1 MSTVRN
7 NEMAISDSISIIE
20 KHLEQGKLA
29 EAESELSKILDNNDQ
44 PSFKVLILES
54 QLLLRKQEYLK
65 CSDVTIKALRLAYS
79 NGKREQ
85 ISESLKILSMLNF
98 RKKDYENAFKYI
110 VYAIS
115 YDDSAKSEIQMLKG
129 VIENKYRK
137 KIAPGDTQLGEKE
150 REILKMP
157 LTKVLDLLSPSCSSN
172 LAISSITTLH
182 ESEEGQQQQQKK
194 NKAILNPVGKQD
206 VRFDWFDS
214 GSTVEISIYVKR
226 INENT
231 VKTNITPTSLDLSF
245 TDSENKSY
253 HFQIPQLYDS
263 INVNETSYKVY
274 GTKLALNLVKNSK
287 KLWTDIKRLEGEQDT
302 ELSLF
307 PKDELS
313 DQTKSVAYPTSSS
326 KKIDWSKF
334 EVDDDE
340 DAEGDGPDAFF
351 KKLYEGADENARRA
365 MMKSFIES
373 NGTTLSTDWG
383 EVGNKTIEPYKD
395 GSDLDN

>member
-115 YDDSAKSEIQMLKG
+115 YDDSANSEIQMLKG

-172 LAISSITTLH
+172 LATSSITTLH

>member
-1 MSTVRN
+1 
-7 NEMAISDSISIIE
+7 MAISDSISIIE

-172 LAISSITTLH
+172 LATSSITTLH

-383 EVGNKTIEPYKD
+383 EVGNKPIEPYKD

>member
-1 MSTVRN
+1 
-7 NEMAISDSISIIE
+7 MAISDSISIIE

-172 LAISSITTLH
+172 LATSSITTLH

-373 NGTTLSTDWG
+373 NGTTLSTEDRKS
-383 EVGNKTIEPYKD
+383 VV
-395 GSDLDN
+395 

>member
-172 LAISSITTLH
+172 LATSSITTLH

-302 ELSLF
+302 KLSLF

>member
-1 MSTVRN
+1 
-7 NEMAISDSISIIE
+7 MAISDSISIIE

-65 CSDVTIKALRLAYS
+65 CSDVTIKALRLAYT

-110 VYAIS
+110 IYAIS

-172 LAISSITTLH
+172 LATSSITTLH
-182 ESEEGQQQQQKK
+182 ESEEGQQQQQKM

>member
-137 KIAPGDTQLGEKE
+137 KIAPDDTQLGEKE

>member
-1 MSTVRN
+1 
-7 NEMAISDSISIIE
+7 MAISDSISIIE

-115 YDDSAKSEIQMLKG
+115 YDDSANSEIQLLKG

>member
-172 LAISSITTLH
+172 LATSSITTLH

-302 ELSLF
+302 KLSLF

-313 DQTKSVAYPTSSS
+313 DQTKSAAYPTSSS

>member
-1 MSTVRN
+1 
-7 NEMAISDSISIIE
+7 MAISDSISIIE

-115 YDDSAKSEIQMLKG
+115 YDDSANSEIQMLKG

-137 KIAPGDTQLGEKE
+137 KIAPDDTQLGEKE

>member
-1 MSTVRN
+1 
-7 NEMAISDSISIIE
+7 MAISDSISIIE

-172 LAISSITTLH
+172 LATSSITTLH

-302 ELSLF
+302 KLSLF

>member
-115 YDDSAKSEIQMLKG
+115 YDDSANSEIQMLKG

>member
-1 MSTVRN
+1 
-7 NEMAISDSISIIE
+7 MAISDSISIIE

-115 YDDSAKSEIQMLKG
+115 YDDSANSEIQLLKG

-137 KIAPGDTQLGEKE
+137 KIAPDDTQLGEKE

>member
-1 MSTVRN
+1 
-7 NEMAISDSISIIE
+7 MAISDSISIIE

-115 YDDSAKSEIQMLKG
+115 YDDSANSEIQMLKG

>member
-65 CSDVTIKALRLAYS
+65 CSDVTIKALRLAYT

-172 LAISSITTLH
+172 LATSSITTLH
-182 ESEEGQQQQQKK
+182 ESEEGQQQQQKM

>member
-1 MSTVRN
+1 
-7 NEMAISDSISIIE
+7 MAISDSISIIE

-65 CSDVTIKALRLAYS
+65 CSDVTIKALRLAYT

-110 VYAIS
+110 IYAIS

-172 LAISSITTLH
+172 LATSSITTLH

>member
-115 YDDSAKSEIQMLKG
+115 YDDSANSEIQLLKG

-302 ELSLF
+302 KLSLF

>member
-1 MSTVRN
+1 
-7 NEMAISDSISIIE
+7 MAISDSISIIE

-172 LAISSITTLH
+172 LATSSITTLH

>member
-1 MSTVRN
+1 
-7 NEMAISDSISIIE
+7 MAISDSISIIE

-65 CSDVTIKALRLAYS
+65 CSDVTIKALRLAYT

-172 LAISSITTLH
+172 LATSSITTLH
-182 ESEEGQQQQQKK
+182 ESEEGQQQQQKM

>member
-1 MSTVRN
+1 M
-7 NEMAISDSISIIE
+7 
-20 KHLEQGKLA
+20 
-29 EAESELSKILDNNDQ
+29 
-44 PSFKVLILES
+44 
-54 QLLLRKQEYLK
+54 
-65 CSDVTIKALRLAYS
+65 
-79 NGKREQ
+79 
-85 ISESLKILSMLNF
+85 
-98 RKKDYENAFKYI
+98 
-110 VYAIS
+110 
-115 YDDSAKSEIQMLKG
+115 
-129 VIENKYRK
+129 
-137 KIAPGDTQLGEKE
+137 
-150 REILKMP
+150 
-157 LTKVLDLLSPSCSSN
+157 
-172 LAISSITTLH
+172 
-182 ESEEGQQQQQKK
+182 
-194 NKAILNPVGKQD
+194 
-206 VRFDWFDS
+206 
-214 GSTVEISIYVKR
+214 EISIYVKR

-313 DQTKSVAYPTSSS
+313 DQTKSAAYPTSSS

>member
-65 CSDVTIKALRLAYS
+65 CSDVTIKALRLAYT

-110 VYAIS
+110 IYAIS

-172 LAISSITTLH
+172 LATSSITTLH
-182 ESEEGQQQQQKK
+182 ESEEGQQQQQKM

>member
-172 LAISSITTLH
+172 LATSSITTLH

>member
-172 LAISSITTLH
+172 LATSSITTLH
-182 ESEEGQQQQQKK
+182 ESEEGQHQQQKK

>member
-1 MSTVRN
+1 
-7 NEMAISDSISIIE
+7 MAISDSISIIE

-115 YDDSAKSEIQMLKG
+115 YDDSANSEIQMLKG

-231 VKTNITPTSLDLSF
+231 VKANITPTSLDLSF

>member
-1 MSTVRN
+1 
-7 NEMAISDSISIIE
+7 MAISDSISIIE

-172 LAISSITTLH
+172 LATSSITTLH
-182 ESEEGQQQQQKK
+182 ESEEGQHQQQKK

>member
-1 MSTVRN
+1 
-7 NEMAISDSISIIE
+7 MAISDSISIIE